1 MTRQGDITRI
11 LRYFTLL
18 RKVQYDKKKVS
29 MTKFIAQRV
38 LGMTRQVS
46 MTKFKICGLPRKFLK
61 NLQILSLK
69 AFKFNFFRK
78 KPQGKFTQK
87 FTC

>member
-1 MTRQGDITRI
+1 MTRI

-29 MTKFIAQRV
+29 MTKFMAQRV

-46 MTKFKICGLPRKFLK
+46 ITIFKIFRLPRKFLK
-61 NLQILSLK
+61 NVQILLLK
-69 AFKFNFFRK
+69 GFEIQHFRK